1 MRTAAGYR
9 LDLPVRGKV
18 YGSGVDLTVLHIED
32 CPSTAS
38 LLQRVDDVLGDRA
51 ATVTTRVV
59 TSMAEAVELGMHG
72 SPTLLIEGRDPFA
85 GSPEAS
91 LSCRLYL
98 TDVGLRGLPSTAQ
111 LRVALSEPR

>member
-1 MRTAAGYR
+1 M
-9 LDLPVRGKV
+9 
-18 YGSGVDLTVLHIED
+18 DLTVLHIED

-98 TDVGLRGLPSTAQ
+98 TDVGLRSLPSTAQ